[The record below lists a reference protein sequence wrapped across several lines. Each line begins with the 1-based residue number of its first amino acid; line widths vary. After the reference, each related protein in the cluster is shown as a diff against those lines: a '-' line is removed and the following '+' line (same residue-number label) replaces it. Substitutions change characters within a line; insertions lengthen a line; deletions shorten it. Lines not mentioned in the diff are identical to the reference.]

1 MVTETT
7 CDLGVCI
14 LVTRDGKGFSFL
26 QRWLKVGRD
35 FNAAAHVIKDLKL
48 SYFILLKHWEL
59 FRCFTS
65 SHYFQV
71 LDVCT
76 CFLCRSAS
84 LQLSSVSGLL
94 LLRTSEAGFA
104 HCNQSRNWFTERLLE
119 LLQFRGSFEA
129 SGDFQRNVI
138 SLVDRSGWWLLISVQ
153 IFSVFRWDLV
163 SF

>member
-35 FNAAAHVIKDLKL
+35 FNGL
-48 SYFILLKHWEL
+48 ILFYWNTEL

-76 CFLCRSAS
+76 RFLCRSAS
-84 LQLSSVSGLL
+84 LQLSSVFRVCCFWEHLKQALL
-94 LLRTSEAGFA
+94 T
-104 HCNQSRNWFTERLLE
+104 
-119 LLQFRGSFEA
+119 
-129 SGDFQRNVI
+129 VI
-138 SLVDRSGWWLLISVQ
+138 SRRTDLLKDSWSYFSSGARSRLKTIFKEMWYLWSTVQ
-153 IFSVFRWDLV
+153 GDGRWSQFKFFLFSDEI
-163 SF
+163 